1 MSEETE
7 ENLAH
12 GQAEGR
18 DQADGRDQTEG
29 RDQTDGRDS
38 KPRHRV
44 KPLVIAFVVGVVLG
58 AVGLFFFQHY
68 SPLNTTAAP
77 TPSVVFE
84 RIVAQD
90 ELVAVSQS
98 YNITDKEE
106 GDPSTFFNLFNIP
119 FTENS
124 FWYRYVGML
133 KAGVNLKEAEFSQEG
148 NTIVVSLSAPYIIS
162 NTPDMDKS
170 GVLEENNNILNMIH
184 VEKVD
189 EFQKQCQQK
198 SEEDAIEGGLLD
210 EAKTQSERDI
220 TELFT
225 AALDDAYTIK
235 FEWR

>member
-12 GQAEGR
+12 GQAE
-18 DQADGRDQTEG
+18 
-29 RDQTDGRDS
+29 GRDS

-58 AVGLFFFQHY
+58 AVGVFFFQHY
-68 SPLNTTAAP
+68 NPLDSTVAP
-77 TPSVVFE
+77 TPSIVFE

-90 ELVAVSQS
+90 ELVAVSQQ
-98 YNITDKEE
+98 YKITNKAEDTK
-106 GDPSTFFNLFNIP
+106 TFFDLFNIP

-198 SEEDAIEGGLLD
+198 SEKDAIEGGLLD

-220 TELFT
+220 TEFFT
-225 AALDDAYTIK
+225 AALGNAYTIK